1 MLLFPIYI
9 ILCFVCLLS
18 LDGGGGGNLSYPA
31 EKQLSPSQ
39 LAQSFT
45 LYGQSTLYEL
55 IAFRNPLPIAEN

>member
-1 MLLFPIYI
+1 M
-9 ILCFVCLLS
+9 
-18 LDGGGGGNLSYPA
+18 GGGGGNLSYPA